1 MQVLSAKSTNS
12 LIIDLPTIKEKP
24 LLELEL
30 SYTKFDDI
38 YFLYEFSDNELV
50 KIMKNA
56 DNGAWLLNENYEFGI
71 PMNSIIIKTED
82 ELIHHKYFIYR
93 TNIEYQI
100 FEICDIAMSEFQYF
114 LPNKVWVKK
123 TYATMK
129 EYLQKLAVIYGL
141 DMNKQ
146 VVIEE

>member
-1 MQVLSAKSTNS
+1 
-12 LIIDLPTIKEKP
+12 
-24 LLELEL
+24 
-30 SYTKFDDI
+30 
-38 YFLYEFSDNELV
+38 
-50 KIMKNA
+50 
-56 DNGAWLLNENYEFGI
+56 
-71 PMNSIIIKTED
+71 MNSIIIKTED

>member
-1 MQVLSAKSTNS
+1 
-12 LIIDLPTIKEKP
+12 
-24 LLELEL
+24 
-30 SYTKFDDI
+30 
-38 YFLYEFSDNELV
+38 
-50 KIMKNA
+50 
-56 DNGAWLLNENYEFGI
+56 
-71 PMNSIIIKTED
+71 
-82 ELIHHKYFIYR
+82 
-93 TNIEYQI
+93 
-100 FEICDIAMSEFQYF
+100 MSEFQYF

>member
-12 LIIDLPTIKEKP
+12 LYIDLPTIIEKP

-30 SYTKFDDI
+30 SYTPFDDI
-38 YFLYEFSDNELV
+38 YFLYEFTDNELV

-56 DNGAWLLNENYEFGI
+56 DNGAWLLNENYEFVI
-71 PMNSIIIKTED
+71 PMNSIIIKTRD

-93 TNIEYQI
+93 INLEYQI
-100 FEICDIAMSEFQYF
+100 YEICDDTMSEFQYF